1 MPLRAAFTPAFLHA
15 LAHLF
20 PHRLGLFALFRRHD
34 GLAFSHVGFADRLHL
49 RVLVF
54 FREGRVGAEGFHL
67 GFFLLVDFLHPGL
80 LVVAEPEFLGHPIAH
95 FLTAHLAPAIRRTA
109 TRATGGTVFG
119 PEGGQGKQGGTEK
132 QNEGFEGVFHKGYW
146 LQAKTPGFA
155 QSFARAHFS
164 VRPALSPLIVI
175 IANPVQPQLYRNRR
189 PAKLRRM
196 IEVSGLSK
204 RYGDF
209 TAVNDL
215 SFTVQPGEVM
225 GLVGPNGAG
234 KTTTLR
240 CATGII
246 PATAG
251 TLRVAGIDLAT
262 DPVGA
267 KRQLAFFPDEP
278 RLFDHLTVRQHLAFA
293 AKIYSV
299 PQQEAEARAEALLAE
314 LEIADKA
321 DQLPG
326 ELSRG
331 MKQKLVIA
339 CGLLHSPR
347 VLFFDE
353 PLTGLDPLG
362 IRRMKDT
369 IRRLSREGAAIILS
383 SHLLSLLEEV
393 CTHVLIMK
401 QGQRI
406 AVGTLP
412 EVVAQFSN
420 GETGVSLEEVFIRAT
435 GGSET

>member
-1 MPLRAAFTPAFLHA
+1 MRWIH
-15 LAHLF
+15 
-20 PHRLGLFALFRRHD
+20 
-34 GLAFSHVGFADRLHL
+34 
-49 RVLVF
+49 
-54 FREGRVGAEGFHL
+54 
-67 GFFLLVDFLHPGL
+67 
-80 LVVAEPEFLGHPIAH
+80 
-95 FLTAHLAPAIRRTA
+95 
-109 TRATGGTVFG
+109 
-119 PEGGQGKQGGTEK
+119 
-132 QNEGFEGVFHKGYW
+132 
-146 LQAKTPGFA
+146 
-155 QSFARAHFS
+155 
-164 VRPALSPLIVI
+164 
-175 IANPVQPQLYRNRR
+175 PQLYTNRR
-189 PAKLRRM
+189 SAKLRRM
-196 IEVSGLSK
+196 IEVSGLCK

-246 PATAG
+246 PATEG
-251 TLRVAGIDLAT
+251 TMRVAGIDLVA

-293 AKIYSV
+293 AKIYQV
-299 PQQEAEARAEALLAE
+299 PHHEAHANALLTE

-339 CGLLHSPR
+339 CGLLHSPK
-347 VLFFDE
+347 VMYFDE

-369 IRRLSREGAAIILS
+369 IKRLSREGAAIILS

-412 EVVAQFSN
+412 EVVAQFSR
-420 GETGVSLEEVFIRAT
+420 GESDVSLEEVFIRAT